1 SQAQALTNGMVQA
14 ARLNASELPALVE
27 VVNPITGKPF
37 PWLPVT
43 EELTPYPPGVNAP
56 PDTRFS
62 DINKVRR
69 VVGETT
75 RIPAPTTS
83 SPYVPPRVP
92 ISVYILQFSPIYSAV
107 PRPSGLGG
115 IYVYAG
121 NALNRVE
128 LDGPPTVQQMAA
140 LDPFSYG
147 IDYGNAMLYFRPAS
161 YPRRIKMEYSFTLP
175 VGPDQVVH
183 EQ

>member
-1 SQAQALTNGMVQA
+1 
-14 ARLNASELPALVE
+14 
-27 VVNPITGKPF
+27 
-37 PWLPVT
+37 
-43 EELTPYPPGVNAP
+43 

-69 VVGETT
+69 VLGETT

-92 ISVYILQFSPIYSAV
+92 ISVYILEFSPIYSAI

-115 IYVYAG
+115 IYVSAG

-128 LDGPPTVQQMAA
+128 FDGPPDVQQ

-147 IDYGNAMLYFRPAS
+147 IDYANAMLYFRPAS
-161 YPRRIKMEYSFTLP
+161 YPLRI
-175 VGPDQVVH
+175 
-183 EQ
+183 